1 MDTTDTLYEEIISPS
16 MMKIVIAVMGAITVM
31 FLVFY
36 IVQVTGGR
44 IDDSPSRY
52 WLLMFIVF
60 AVVTAFIVNFRKLTI
75 TITSSTITIRY
86 SMLKSIIQWENVEK
100 CSTDNDSSMGYGGF
114 GLRIARGHG
123 TWIRAYNL
131 MSRPRIA
138 LNLKAGRS
146 RRIVFSTDNP
156 DQIMEI
162 AKQLGISTY

>member
-1 MDTTDTLYEEIISPS
+1 VDTNSIYEETISPS
-16 MMKIVIAVMGAITVM
+16 MMKIVIAIMGAITIM

-44 IDDSPSRY
+44 IDDSPSWY
-52 WLLMFIVF
+52 WLVMFIVF
-60 AVVTAFIVNFRKLTI
+60 AVVTAFVANLKKLSI
-75 TITSSTITIRY
+75 TITSSAITVRY
-86 SMLKSIIQWENVEK
+86 GMMKSIIQWENVEK
-100 CSTDNDSSMGYGGF
+100 CSTDNDSSMAYGGF

-123 TWIRAYNL
+123 TWIRAYNM

-138 LNLKAGRS
+138 LDLKTGRS

-162 AKQLGISTY
+162 AKGQGISTY

>member
-1 MDTTDTLYEEIISPS
+1 MDTTNTLYEETISPAL
-16 MMKIVIAVMGAITVM
+16 MKIVIAVMGAIAVM
-31 FLVFY
+31 FLAFY

-44 IDDSPSRY
+44 IDDSPSWY
-52 WLLMFIVF
+52 WLVMFIVF
-60 AVVTAFIVNFRKLTI
+60 AVVTAFVTNFRKLTI

-86 SMLKSIIQWENVEK
+86 SMLRSIINWENVEK
-100 CSTDNDSSMGYGGF
+100 CTHDKGSSLGYGGF

-131 MSRPRIA
+131 MSRPRVA
-138 LNLKAGRS
+138 LDLKTGRS

-162 AKQLGISTY
+162 AKQMDISTY